1 MYKSRLN
8 SWGFGKYASR
18 QDWLAVALLKH
29 QKRAA
34 GIDVRKVQIHNRER
48 DQTDFEKYLKQQN
61 VSEADLLSEA
71 MTSGVT
77 VPDHVHCV
85 LASAI
90 SPELNVS
97 KSLHATGMAA
107 QQDLAHQGLAHNSRS
122 GGHENI
128 LMQPH
133 TSYTQDTTQPVSDF
147 RDLGSVGSQKVPSLH
162 SPVSQ
167 NRYTDAPVEGLG
179 MPLAYSPFT
188 IARES
193 IQNSVNLFSDPQSQ
207 PSRLPSPIH
216 DDRVN
221 VRSDIRLKPSQPQ
234 SSHPTM
240 ALLRYLEQAVNPMTG
255 IMPTSP
261 SYTDITRMVG
271 QVPVP
276 HGVQS
281 SSNNKIRV
289 VSPVHHHNV
298 FDDPVGPVSAQA
310 HYEAGHRAGEHVA
323 VASGQS
329 NSHDEYSASLLEV
342 PVGDDQSR
350 AFMKAVMMACMSG
363 TAGDVTLQAEWLSE
377 ALNRLRTMCKAEDTM
392 LLVTVNIILVWLE
405 VHDAGPLLESLMR
418 ALFNVTAHV
427 LGNESPITCILEWT
441 AAAAGKKLP
450 SSHIDSD
457 ALRRVARDFS
467 ERLGP
472 EHPHTIVALYYMC
485 FHMMCID
492 KRYAEAE
499 EELKKLYS
507 TALKT
512 LGPSSFQTICVL
524 ATLSRAQ
531 SRQKKYH
538 AALETINRS
547 IRETPLGLN
556 HPHRLEL
563 LVRKA
568 LICWKLRDENEMEWF
583 YWDREQEQLYWFVFR
598 GRVATLGRYH
608 KLTKKAYDSLVQILK
623 ENGRWDIEK
632 GRVQQL
638 LTDPQVATWGHECWW
653 RCMVPRDREGEVQR
667 ASSEETE

>member
-1 MYKSRLN
+1 MCRSKWHVVDISRGELSIKQSICSPLTLGSTKAYKTRLN

-34 GIDVRKVQIHNRER
+34 GIDVHKVQIHSRQRN
-48 DQTDFEKYLKQQN
+48 QTDFERYLKQQQ

-77 VPDHVHCV
+77 VPDHVHCI
-85 LASAI
+85 LASVI
-90 SPELNVS
+90 SPKLNAS
-97 KSLHATGMAA
+97 KSLRATGMAA
-107 QQDLAHQGLAHNSRS
+107 QHDPAHQVLPHNSRS
-122 GGHENI
+122 DGHENI
-128 LMQPH
+128 LEQPQ
-133 TSYTQDTTQPVSDF
+133 TSYTQDTTQHTNHF
-147 RDLGSVGSQKVPSLH
+147 RDLGSNESQKVPSLR
-162 SPVSQ
+162 SPLH
-167 NRYTDAPVEGLG
+167 DD
-179 MPLAYSPFT
+179 
-188 IARES
+188 
-193 IQNSVNLFSDPQSQ
+193 SVN
-207 PSRLPSPIH
+207 I
-216 DDRVN
+216 
-221 VRSDIRLKPSQPQ
+221 RSDTRLKPSQPP
-234 SSHPTM
+234 SNHATM
-240 ALLRYLEQAVNPMTG
+240 KLPQYLEQAVNPMTG
-255 IMPTSP
+255 IMPSSP

-276 HGVQS
+276 HGVQRS
-281 SSNNKIRV
+281 SYNDTRV
-289 VSPVHHHNV
+289 MGPVHHHNA
-298 FDDPVGPVSAQA
+298 FDDLVGPVSAQA
-310 HYEAGHRAGEHVA
+310 HHEAGRSAGEHVA
-323 VASGQS
+323 AVSGQS
-329 NSHDEYSASLLEV
+329 DSHDEYSVSLLEI
-342 PVGDDQSR
+342 PIGDDRSR
-350 AFMKAVMMACMSG
+350 AFMKDVMMACMSG
-363 TAGDVTLQAEWLSE
+363 AAGDVTLQAEWLSG
-377 ALNRLRTMCKAEDTM
+377 ALDKLRTMCKAQDAM

-418 ALFNVTAHV
+418 ALFNVTSHV
-427 LGNESPITCILEWT
+427 LGNESPITCVLAWT
-441 AAAAGKKLP
+441 AAAAGRKLP

-485 FHMMCID
+485 FHMVGVD

-499 EELKKLYS
+499 EELKKLYV

-531 SRQKKYH
+531 SRQKKNH
-538 AALETINRS
+538 AALETINQS

-568 LICWKLRDENEMEWF
+568 LICWKLRDEDEMQWL
-583 YWDREQEQLYWFVFR
+583 YWDGEQEQLYWIVFR

-608 KLTKKAYDSLVQILK
+608 KLTERAHDSLVQILQ

-653 RCMVPRDREGEVQR
+653 RCMVPRDREGDVQR
-667 ASSEETE
+667 APSEETE